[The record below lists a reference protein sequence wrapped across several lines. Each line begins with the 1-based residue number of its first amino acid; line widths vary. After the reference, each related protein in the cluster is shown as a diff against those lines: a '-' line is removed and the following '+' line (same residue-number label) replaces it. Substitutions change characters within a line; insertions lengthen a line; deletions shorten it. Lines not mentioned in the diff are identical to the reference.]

1 MGVAHALGWA
11 VRAVGRR
18 AATARDL
25 DREHRRDGGGLLL
38 IGLAIITAVAI
49 WFGGAGP
56 FGLWLGRA
64 IFFAVGAIAMA
75 LPLLLL
81 LGGVRLMRAPDEDAN
96 PGRGLVGWSA
106 LLVGS
111 AGLLHLAKSGP
122 TQAALMDRA
131 GGWLGRGVGAGL
143 AAAVTSYV
151 AIPLLVLLALFGLLV
166 VTATPINQIPSR
178 LVGGWRYLIGAPSS
192 TVEEGELI
200 EAPAVRPAPT
210 PTTR

>member
-1 MGVAHALGWA
+1 MAGRTSQASRRRAAQNARAEVARTRRAADKRLGARKTRSTWDSFGFLGAGVAGLWMGVAHALGWA

-75 LPLLLL
+75 LPLLLM

-111 AGLLHLAKSGP
+111 AGLLHLRSP
-122 TQAALMDRA
+122 DR
-131 GGWLGRGVGAGL
+131 R
-143 AAAVTSYV
+143 
-151 AIPLLVLLALFGLLV
+151 
-166 VTATPINQIPSR
+166 
-178 LVGGWRYLIGAPSS
+178 
-192 TVEEGELI
+192 
-200 EAPAVRPAPT
+200 RP
-210 PTTR
+210 R